1 MKAISTLLFVAAAL
15 AAQSCMPDMPKP
27 KINGTISPPLRIMS
41 IRSTLK
47 PAL

>member
-1 MKAISTLLFVAAAL
+1 MQALPALLFVAAAL

-27 KINGTISPPLRIMS
+27 KGNGTISPPLRITS
-41 IRSTLK
+41 IRSTLT